1 MAGDTDTPDTQS
13 AGTHG
18 RHKTADA
25 SIIILAV
32 MAAAVVL
39 SLGHTILAP
48 LTLAIV
54 LSCALYPLMRRL
66 ERRGVP
72 TAASATIVVL
82 ASLTVLLLL
91 GMLLERPLRDMATD
105 VPQSIAKARTKIDA
119 LTARLRG
126 LSGTPGQPAGTARP
140 DSAGAGKKSAPAQQ
154 APASTNATPASSGAS
169 SPTGILGPM
178 FGMTTSF
185 IAATVE
191 VILLVLFML
200 AAGRNWMAKLAHMA
214 RTPRQKRLWPEIAG
228 EMHDV
233 VSRYLFVTMLI
244 NLGQG
249 FVIGLATWAVG
260 LPAPLLWGMLTFV
273 AEWVP
278 YLGGL
283 TMVVLL
289 LVVGLASSQ
298 SFVHALIAP
307 IIYLA
312 VTTLQNNLVSPVA
325 YGKGLR
331 LNPTA
336 ILFAVMLWYLLWGT
350 LGAFLAVPILA
361 SLRVLGT
368 RVKPLE
374 PLAILLED

>member
-1 MAGDTDTPDTQS
+1 MVGDTDTLDTQP
-13 AGTHG
+13 ATAPQG
-18 RHKTADA
+18 RRKAADT

-32 MAAAVVL
+32 IAAGVVL
-39 SLGHTILAP
+39 SLGEAIFAP
-48 LTLAIV
+48 LALAIV
-54 LSCALYPLMRRL
+54 LACALFPLVRRL

-72 TAASATIVVL
+72 TVASATIVVL
-82 ASLTVLLLL
+82 ASLTVLALV
-91 GMLLERPLRDMATD
+91 GMMLERPLRDMATEA
-105 VPQSIAKARTKIDA
+105 PQSIAKARAKFDA
-119 LTARLRG
+119 VTARLRG
-126 LSGTPGQPAGTARP
+126 LSAAPSQPSGGARP
-140 DSAGAGKKSAPAQQ
+140 DSAAAGRKSTPSAV
-154 APASTNATPASSGAS
+154 SSSSTPASSGS
-169 SPTGILGPM
+169 SQPTGMLGRV
-178 FGMTTSF
+178 FGVTTSF
-185 IAATVE
+185 ISATVE

-200 AAGRNWMAKLAHMA
+200 AAGRSWMAKLAHMA
-214 RTPRQKRLWPEIAG
+214 RTPRQKRVWPEIAG

-233 VSRYLFVTMLI
+233 VSRYLFVTLLI

-249 FVIGLATWAVG
+249 FVIGLVTWAVG
-260 LPAPLLWGMLTFV
+260 LPAPMLWGALTFV

-283 TMVVLL
+283 TMIGLL
-289 LVVGLASSQ
+289 LVVGLANNQ
-298 SFVHALIAP
+298 SLGHALIAP
-307 IIYLA
+307 IIYLG

-361 SLRVLGT
+361 SLRVLGA